1 MVTYVDSSV
10 VLAYLIGEA
19 RVPPASFWNTALVSS
34 RLLQYEVWNCIH
46 ARQLSAS
53 RGSETRTLLAG
64 VELIEMTEV
73 VLARALMPFP
83 IAVRT
88 LDALHLSTA
97 EFLRA
102 HGEPIELASY
112 DTRLLAAARAM
123 SIPLASLI
131 P

>member
-34 RLLQYEVWNCIH
+34 RLLQYEVWNRIH

-64 VELIEMTEV
+64 MELIEMTEP
-73 VLARALMPFP
+73 VLARALTPFP
-83 IAVRT
+83 VAVRT
-88 LDALHLSTA
+88 LDAVHLATA

-102 HGEPIELASY
+102 QGEPVELASY
-112 DTRLLAAARAM
+112 DNRLLAAAQAI
-123 SIPLASLI
+123 SIPLATLI